1 MSLDSGT
8 ATNPRTIDDAAAPR
22 CAWCGAQLGP
32 LPAFNDGFGT
42 ELCQACGART
52 TVPIPTD
59 ADLELGYGSW
69 YRPAEGRFS
78 AVGDRALRFSRGRLA
93 RRLDRIA
100 PQGPILDVGAGDG
113 ALLDALG
120 SVGRQASGLERRST
134 RRDVREAELAEIEGE
149 FAAVVFWHSLEHLRD
164 AGASLDRA
172 AELLAPGGVVVIAMP
187 NPDSLQAQAFG
198 DRWFALDLPRHLVH
212 VPARTLLTRLRALGL
227 EPTRVSHLRGGQVLF
242 GWLHGIVGSLS
253 ENADLYDAIRR
264 PEARRR
270 PMSSGRRAGTLAA
283 GAVAMPVSVACALL
297 EAGLHRGGTIYV
309 EARRG

>member
-1 MSLDSGT
+1 
-8 ATNPRTIDDAAAPR
+8 
-22 CAWCGAQLGP
+22 
-32 LPAFNDGFGT
+32 
-42 ELCQACGART
+42 
-52 TVPIPTD
+52 VPIPTD
-59 ADLELGYGSW
+59 ADLELAYGSW
-69 YRPAEGRFS
+69 YRPADGRFS

-100 PQGPILDVGAGDG
+100 PPGPILDVGAGDG
-113 ALLDALG
+113 ALLDALS

-212 VPARTLLTRLRALGL
+212 VPARTLLTRLGELGL
-227 EPTRVSHLRGGQVLF
+227 EPTRISYLRGGQVLF

-264 PEARRR
+264 PEARRH
-270 PMSSGRRAGTLAA
+270 PMSSGQRTVTLAA
-283 GAVAMPVSVACALL
+283 GAVAMPVSVACTLL

-309 EARRG
+309 EARRA

>member
-1 MSLDSGT
+1 
-8 ATNPRTIDDAAAPR
+8 
-22 CAWCGAQLGP
+22 
-32 LPAFNDGFGT
+32 LPQDGFGT
-42 ELCQACGART
+42 AACSACGART
-52 TVPIPTD
+52 TWPIPTD
-59 ADLELGYGSW
+59 ADLELAYGPW

-78 AVGDRALRFSRGRLA
+78 GVGDRALRFSRGRLA

-100 PQGPILDVGAGDG
+100 PPGPILDVGAGDG
-113 ALLDALG
+113 ALLDALAA
-120 SVGRQASGLERRST
+120 VGRQASGLERRST
-134 RRDVREAELAEIEGE
+134 RRDVREAKLTEVEGE

-172 AELLAPGGVVVIAMP
+172 AELLAPGGVVAIAMP

-212 VPARTLLTRLRALGL
+212 VPSKTLLARLRELGL
-227 EPTRVSHLRGGQVLF
+227 EPTRVSQLRGGQVLF

-264 PEARRR
+264 PEARRH
-270 PMSSGRRAGTLAA
+270 PMSGGIRAGTLAA
-283 GAVAMPVSVACALL
+283 GAVAMPVSMACTLL
-297 EAGLHRGGTIYV
+297 EAGLKRGGTIYV

>member
-1 MSLDSGT
+1 MSLDSET
-8 ATNPRTIDDAAAPR
+8 ATGGAAPAAPASPS
-22 CAWCGAQLGP
+22 CAWCGAPLHP
-32 LPAFNDGFGT
+32 LPQDGFGT
-42 ELCQACGART
+42 AACSACGART
-52 TVPIPTD
+52 TWPIPTD
-59 ADLELGYGSW
+59 ADLELAYGPW

-78 AVGDRALRFSRGRLA
+78 GVGDRALRFSRGRLA

-100 PQGPILDVGAGDG
+100 PPGPILDVGAGDG
-113 ALLDALG
+113 ALLDALAA
-120 SVGRQASGLERRST
+120 VGRQASGLERRST
-134 RRDVREAELAEIEGE
+134 RRDVREAKLTEVEGE

-172 AELLAPGGVVVIAMP
+172 AELLAPGGVVAIAMP

-212 VPARTLLTRLRALGL
+212 VPSKTLLARLRELGL
-227 EPTRVSHLRGGQVLF
+227 EPTRVSQLRGGQVLF

-264 PEARRR
+264 PEARRH
-270 PMSSGRRAGTLAA
+270 PMSGGIRAGTLAA
-283 GAVAMPVSVACALL
+283 GAVAMPVSMACTLL
-297 EAGLHRGGTIYV
+297 EAGLKRGGTIYV